1 MNQSEILHGTSGNDS
16 IIKTPFNVPPAGFQ
30 RSQFSMSSLDLNTPI
45 QYLKGVGPRRS
56 ELLLQRGIKDVGE
69 LLTYAPFRYE
79 DRIHFSSV
87 RDLRVGQPQSI
98 LVTVLSCGL
107 SRTRRRGM
115 FIYDLAAR
123 DASGL
128 IRCKWFNG
136 AYLEQRKVFK
146 QGMRVVF
153 YGKPEPDPYG
163 YRNLQFLNPQ
173 FEILAEESQSGGD
186 GFASSEMGRIV
197 PVYEAIGQ
205 LNTRHLRRL
214 IASALATA
222 DLKDADPLPPS
233 IGKRL
238 GFPGRT
244 SALSQFHFPDSSEPI
259 ETLNSFRSQAQQRM
273 IFEEFF
279 LLEVGLALKRR
290 RARKQAGICFETNES
305 IRAAIK
311 KILPFHPTAAQKRV
325 LREIVE
331 DMRSHSP
338 MNRLLQGDV
347 GSGKTIV
354 ALQAMIIAIGNGYQT
369 VLMAP
374 TEILAVQHFLY
385 AKRILAPIDARIALL
400 TSALKRKERTEVLEG
415 LQSGEIDLV
424 VGTHAV
430 LEKDIELKNLG
441 LIVIDEQHRFGVM
454 QRLQLKR
461 KGLYPDT
468 LVMTATPIPRTLAL
482 TLYGDL
488 DFSVIDEM
496 PPHRQP
502 IETRWVKGKERQK
515 VMRFVRQQ
523 AEEGSQIYVVCPL
536 IEESEASDLKA
547 AVAVFE
553 DLSTRIF
560 SDLKV
565 GLLHGRLSNQEKDD
579 GMAQFA
585 AGVIQIL
592 VSTTVIEVGVDV
604 PNATLMMVEHAERF
618 GLAQLHQLRGRIGR
632 GQKKSYCF
640 LMTSETVGEEAEQR
654 LKCLEQSGDGFKI
667 AELDL
672 EMRGPG
678 EFFGTRQSGIP
689 LFRIANLIRDQD
701 LLELAKREAS
711 AFVERPPADPEFI
724 TLVQYLRA
732 HWSRR
737 FGLVQVG

>member
-1 MNQSEILHGTSGNDS
+1 
-16 IIKTPFNVPPAGFQ
+16 
-30 RSQFSMSSLDLNTPI
+30 MSSLDLNTPV

-56 ELLLQRGIKDVGE
+56 ELLIQRGIKDVGD

-79 DRIHFSSV
+79 DRVHFSSV
-87 RDLRVGQPQSI
+87 RDLRVGRPQSI

-123 DASGL
+123 DSSGL

-136 AYLEQRKVFK
+136 AYLEQRKVFR
-146 QGMRVVF
+146 QGMRVIF

-173 FEILAEESQSGGD
+173 FEILAEESQTGGD
-186 GFASSEMGRIV
+186 GFSSSEMGRIV
-197 PVYEAIGQ
+197 PIYEAIGQ

-214 IASALATA
+214 IASALMTV
-222 DLKDADPLPPS
+222 DLKNADPLPLA
-233 IGKRL
+233 IGERL
-238 GFPGRT
+238 GFPGR
-244 SALSQFHFPDSSEPI
+244 SIALNQFHFPDSSEGI
-259 ETLNSFRSQAQQRM
+259 ETLNSFRTRAQQRM

-290 RARKQAGICFETNES
+290 RARKQPGISFQTNES

-311 KILPFHPTAAQKRV
+311 KILPFHPTGAQKRV
-325 LREIVE
+325 LREIV
-331 DMRSHSP
+331 DDLRSPSP

-354 ALQAMIIAIGNGYQT
+354 ALQAMIIAHCNGYQT
-369 VLMAP
+369 ALMAP
-374 TEILAVQHFLY
+374 TEILAVQHYLY
-385 AKRILAPIDARIALL
+385 AKRILAPIDARIELL
-400 TSALKRKERTEVLEG
+400 TSALKRRERTEVLEALRNG
-415 LQSGEIDLV
+415 KIDLV

-430 LEKDIELKNLG
+430 LEKDIEFKNLG
-441 LIVIDEQHRFGVM
+441 LVVIDEQHRFGVM
-454 QRLQLKR
+454 QRLRLKR

-496 PPHRQP
+496 PPNRQP
-502 IETRWVKGKERQK
+502 IETRWVKEEERQK
-515 VMRFVRQQ
+515 VIRFVRQQ

-553 DLSTRIF
+553 DLSARVF
-560 SDLKV
+560 PDLKV
-565 GLLHGRLSNQEKDD
+565 GLLHGRLSNNEKDKV
-579 GMAQFA
+579 MAQFA
-585 AGVIQIL
+585 AGAIHIL

-604 PNATLMMVEHAERF
+604 PNATLMMLEHAGRF

-632 GQKKSYCF
+632 GRKKSYCF
-640 LMTSETVGEEAEQR
+640 LMTSETVSEEAERR
-654 LKCLEQSGDGFKI
+654 LKCLEQTRDGFKI

-678 EFFGTRQSGIP
+678 EFFGTKQSGVP
-689 LFRIANLIRDQD
+689 LFRIGNLIRDQD

-711 AFVERPPADPEFI
+711 AFVERPLTDPEFVSV
-724 TLVQYLRA
+724 VQYLRA

-737 FGLVQVG
+737 FGLLHVG

>member
-1 MNQSEILHGTSGNDS
+1 
-16 IIKTPFNVPPAGFQ
+16 
-30 RSQFSMSSLDLNTPI
+30 MSSLDLNTSV
-45 QYLKGVGPRRS
+45 QYLKGVGPRRA
-56 ELLLQRGIKDVGE
+56 ELLIQRGIEDVGD

-146 QGMRVVF
+146 QGMRVIF

-173 FEILAEESQSGGD
+173 FEILPEESQKEGD
-186 GFASSEMGRIV
+186 GFSSSEMGRIV

-214 IASALATA
+214 IASALATV
-222 DLKDADPLPPS
+222 DLKDVDPLPHS

-238 GFPGRT
+238 GFPGRAT
-244 SALSQFHFPDSSEPI
+244 ALSQFHFPDSSAGI
-259 ETLNSFRSQAQQRM
+259 ETLNSFRTRAQQRM

-290 RARKQAGICFETNES
+290 RARKQPGICFQTNES

-311 KILPFHPTAAQKRV
+311 KILPFHPTGAQKRV
-325 LREIVE
+325 LREIVD
-331 DMRSHSP
+331 DMRSPSP

-354 ALQAMIIAIGNGYQT
+354 ALQSMIIAICNGYQT

-374 TEILAVQHFLY
+374 TEILSVQHYLY
-385 AKRILAPIDARIALL
+385 AKRIFAPIGVRIALL
-400 TSALKRKERTEVLEG
+400 TSALKRKERTEVQEALRT
-415 LQSGEIDLV
+415 GELDLV

-430 LEKDIELKNLG
+430 LEKDIEFKNLG

-468 LVMTATPIPRTLAL
+468 VVMTATPIPRTLAL

-488 DFSVIDEM
+488 DFSVINEM

-502 IETRWVKGKERQK
+502 IETRWVKEEDRGK
-515 VMRFVRQQ
+515 VIRFVRQQ
-523 AEEGSQIYVVCPL
+523 VSEGSQVYVVCPL

-547 AVAVFE
+547 AVAMYE
-553 DLSTRIF
+553 DLSVRVF
-560 SDLKV
+560 PDFKV
-565 GLLHGRLSNQEKDD
+565 GLLHGRLSNHEKDD
-579 GMAQFA
+579 VMAQMA
-585 AGVIQIL
+585 AGALHIL

-640 LMTSETVGEEAEQR
+640 LMTSEIVSDEAQRR
-654 LKCLEQSGDGFKI
+654 LKCLEQTRDGFKI

-672 EMRGPG
+672 EIRGPG
-678 EFFGTRQSGIP
+678 EFFGTKQSGLP
-689 LFRIANLIRDQD
+689 LFRFGNLIRDQD

-711 AFVERPPADPEFI
+711 AFVERPPTDPEFVSV
-724 TLVQYLRA
+724 VQYLRA

-737 FGLVQVG
+737 FGLLHVG

>member
-1 MNQSEILHGTSGNDS
+1 MALQFAFRT
-16 IIKTPFNVPPAGFQ
+16 V
-30 RSQFSMSSLDLNTPI
+30 QFSMSSLDLNTPV
-45 QYLKGVGPRRS
+45 QYLKGVGPRRA
-56 ELLLQRGIKDVGE
+56 ELLIQRGIKDVGD

-87 RDLRVGQPQSI
+87 RDLRVGQPQSV

-123 DASGL
+123 DSSGL
-128 IRCKWFNG
+128 VRCKWFNG

-146 QGMRVVF
+146 QGMRVIF

-163 YRNLQFLNPQ
+163 YRNLQFLNPH
-173 FEILAEESQSGGD
+173 FEILAEESQTGRD
-186 GFASSEMGRIV
+186 GFSSFEMGRIV
-197 PVYEAIGQ
+197 PIYEAIGQ
-205 LNTRHLRRL
+205 LNARHMRRL
-214 IASALATA
+214 IASALAA
-222 DLKDADPLPPS
+222 VDLKDTDPLPPS
-233 IGKRL
+233 IGKGL
-238 GFPGRT
+238 GFPSRAI
-244 SALSQFHFPDSSEPI
+244 ALSQFHFPDSNEKI
-259 ETLNSFRSQAQQRM
+259 ETLNSFRTRAQQRM

-290 RARKQAGICFETNES
+290 RARRQPGICFQTNET

-311 KILPFHPTAAQKRV
+311 KILPFHPTGAQKRV
-325 LREIVE
+325 LREIV
-331 DMRSHSP
+331 DDLRSPSP

-354 ALQAMIIAIGNGYQT
+354 ALQAMIIAICNGYQT
-369 VLMAP
+369 ALMAP
-374 TEILAVQHFLY
+374 TEILAVQHYLY
-385 AKRILAPIDARIALL
+385 AKRILAPIDARIAWL
-400 TSALKRKERTEVLEG
+400 TSTLKRKERAEVMGALRN
-415 LQSGEIDLV
+415 GEIDLI

-430 LEKDIELKNLG
+430 LEKDIEFKSLG
-441 LIVIDEQHRFGVM
+441 LVVIDEQHRFGVM

-461 KGLYPDT
+461 KGLCPDT

-502 IETRWVKGKERQK
+502 IETRWVKEGERQK
-515 VMRFVRQQ
+515 VIRFIRQQ
-523 AEEGSQIYVVCPL
+523 VEESSQVYVVCPL

-553 DLSTRIF
+553 NLSVRVF
-560 SDLKV
+560 PDLKV
-565 GLLHGRLSNQEKDD
+565 GLLHGRLSNNEKDD
-579 GMAQFA
+579 VMSQFA
-585 AGVIQIL
+585 AGAIDIL

-632 GQKKSYCF
+632 GHKKSYCF
-640 LMTSETVGEEAEQR
+640 LMTPEMVSEEAERR
-654 LKCLEQSGDGFKI
+654 LKCLEQTRDGFRI

-672 EMRGPG
+672 ELRGPG
-678 EFFGTRQSGIP
+678 EFFGTKQSGIP

-711 AFVERPPADPEFI
+711 AFVERPPTDSEFVAV
-724 TLVQYLRA
+724 VQYLRA

-737 FGLVQVG
+737 FGLLHVG